1 MPVPIAYLT
10 VIIVW
15 STTPLTVVWS
25 GESVSPIMAAFLRMA
40 IAAVIGSLLL
50 LLWRL
55 PLRLDSKA
63 LKSYAFAVL
72 GIYGAMV
79 MTYLAASHVSSGLIS
94 LIFGMTPLVS
104 GLMARFWLKEAGFS
118 AVRWLALFLAL
129 TGLARV
135 VGDQLM
141 MQGDA
146 ATGILLLLIAVILFS
161 ASGVLV
167 KGHSCNMHALP
178 QTVGAL
184 WMSLPLYL
192 ITWYLL
198 DGELPS
204 LDADTR
210 SFWAI
215 LYLAV
220 FGSLIGFVS
229 YFHILQKLSPTTVAL
244 VTLITPVIAISLG
257 NLLNDE
263 TVTTALVQGA
273 LLICLGLGL
282 YHWGARIV
290 FALSPSAAI
299 HRDK

>member
-135 VGDQLM
+135 VGDHLM

-146 ATGILLLLIAVILFS
+146 ATGILLLLTAVILFS

-167 KGHSCNMHALP
+167 KGHRCNMHALP

-282 YHWGARIV
+282 YHWGDRIV